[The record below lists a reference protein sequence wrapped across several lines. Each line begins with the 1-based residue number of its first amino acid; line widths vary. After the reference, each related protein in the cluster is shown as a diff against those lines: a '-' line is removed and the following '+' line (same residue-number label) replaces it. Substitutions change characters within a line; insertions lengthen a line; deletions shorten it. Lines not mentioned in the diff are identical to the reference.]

1 MDSEITHLL
10 LESRLSGINE
20 AQKRARIAL
29 FFSTLAAGTIIAAL
43 WNAYFSWDRQWASI
57 AKEPTSWGQQQL
69 LAHQIEEWMQSN
81 TVDISLLGIRVSASD
96 AAVLGS
102 VVLLIFSFYH
112 CMTKRRENH
121 EIGSLLVETKTEEP
135 RLRKFV
141 FSRIQSFMVFTAI
154 SDDDSPYV
162 TLDENRKPESKRLLG
177 QFWFGLL
184 TYFPVLTIT
193 FILFTDIYF
202 SFFYISPWRGNS
214 TSAWA
219 TLSLIYQRQ
228 LVAMDTFAFIS
239 GLLIAYFCRQTV
251 IFHQSTRKIMYAFS
265 RLPSERV

>member
-1 MDSEITHLL
+1 MTSTEITHLI
-10 LESRLSGINE
+10 LESRLNGINE

-57 AKEPTSWGQQQL
+57 VKEPVSWGQQQL

-112 CMTKRRENH
+112 CLTKRRENH
-121 EIGSLLVETKTEEP
+121 EIGSLLIEMKNEGQE
-135 RLRKFV
+135 LRNFV
-141 FSRIQSFMVFTAI
+141 LSRIQSFMVFTTI
-154 SDDDSPYV
+154 DDDSSYE
-162 TLDENRKPESKRLLG
+162 TLEGSRKPGKIGTLG
-177 QFWFGLL
+177 SLGFRLL
-184 TYFPVLTIT
+184 TYFPVLTIL

-202 SFFYISPWRGNS
+202 SFFYISPWRENS
-214 TSAWA
+214 TSAWQS
-219 TLSLIYQRQ
+219 LSPQYQYQLI
-228 LVAMDTFAFIS
+228 AMDIFALIA
-239 GLLIAYFCRQTV
+239 GLFIAYFCRQAMN
-251 IFHQSTRKIMYAFS
+251 FHRSTQKITQEFRKICS
-265 RLPSERV
+265 D